1 MSQLQVPCLIKELL
15 EKHFNS
21 AEALQKFLT
30 TSAPIGHSATYPQAD
45 SQSHAPKVE
54 EAAHDWLT
62 KSDASQQRVTAFLP
76 FKQGVPTA
84 GTEGS
89 HSGHNESSHSPPLSV
104 ADISTAI
111 YKKMAASYDAQP
123 QPLYP
128 QSQQQLPLGTNHADT
143 PPNHQQGH
151 VGGDSWGGKGGVKV
165 TLLDQDVVDVTSM
178 SAQQI
183 LDEFMQQLRAQKEAG
198 GGKEQ
203 QGGQEWVGGAEQT
216 GKVAE

>member
-1 MSQLQVPCLIKELL
+1 MSQPQVPCLIKELL

-21 AEALQKFLT
+21 AEAIQKFLT
-30 TSAPIGHSATYPQAD
+30 TSAPICQSATPPQED

-54 EAAHDWLT
+54 EAAHDWMT
-62 KSDASQQRVTAFLP
+62 KSDASLQRVTAFIP

-89 HSGHNESSHSPPLSV
+89 LSGQNESSHSPPFSV

-111 YKKMAASYDAQP
+111 YKKMAASYDARP
-123 QPLYP
+123 QPLYH
-128 QSQQQLPLGTNHADT
+128 QSQQQAPLGTNHADT
-143 PPNHQQGH
+143 PPNHQQVH

-165 TLLDQDVVDVTSM
+165 TLLEQDVMDVTSM

-183 LDEFMQQLRAQKEAG
+183 LDEFLQQLQAQKEAG

-203 QGGQEWVGGAEQT
+203 QGGQEWAGGAEQT
-216 GKVAE
+216 GKVAD